1 MKRHTAQTLSAH
13 SFSQATFGLALSF
26 WITSS
31 AFAGSFAVNPVR
43 VTLSAGQAVAALTV
57 HNDAKE
63 PTVVQLETSA
73 WSQHDG
79 NDVLAPTAEI
89 LATPPIFT
97 IAPGGSQIVRVG
109 LRRTP
114 DVQHELTYRLFLR
127 EVPPPEPMA
136 QGLRVALA
144 VSLPV
149 FVTPQRPVAPKL
161 VWHVTRQSEGQI
173 QLRASNIGSAHV
185 QVGRFELSLA
195 ANGQMLAAQTASAY
209 VLPDDTRTWILKS
222 LPEATQGTLVGIFAQ
237 TDAGESRTQVAIE
250 DARPD
255 SSPSAAV
262 ASLSH

>member
-13 SFSQATFGLALSF
+13 SFSRAAFGLALSF
-26 WITSS
+26 GITSP

-57 HNDAKE
+57 HNNAKE

-73 WSQHDG
+73 WSQRDG
-79 NDVLAPTAEI
+79 SDVLTPTAEI

-149 FVTPQRPVAPKL
+149 FVTPQHPGAPKL
-161 VWHVTRQSEGQI
+161 VWHVARLSEGQI
-173 QLRASNIGSAHV
+173 QLRASNTGSAHV
-185 QVGRFELSLA
+185 QIGRFELSLTE
-195 ANGQMLAAQTASAY
+195 NGQMLAAQTVSAY

-222 LPEATQGTLVGIFAQ
+222 IPGAAQGGLVGVSAQ
-237 TDAGESRTQVAIE
+237 TDAGESRARIAFDDV
-250 DARPD
+250 RPD